1 LHCSEL
7 RSRAVFRVIRA
18 ELNQPKSKKKKK
30 KKEARCW
37 ASANAS
43 PIARAGP
50 QAAVGQKVSRGLF
63 KHSANF
69 FIFLFYFSEA
79 FNICFAQLL
88 NSI

>member
-18 ELNQPKSKKKKK
+18 ELNQPKSKKKKKK

-69 FIFLFYFSEA
+69 SFSFFIFQKHLIFV
-79 FNICFAQLL
+79 LL
-88 NSI
+88 SY

>member
-1 LHCSEL
+1 VSFGRGPFFALYGPNSIS
-7 RSRAVFRVIRA
+7 RS
-18 ELNQPKSKKKKK
+18 PKKKK

-88 NSI
+88 ISI